1 MPTSPLATLLNSR
14 SMHEDLWN
22 DQYGLNSVLEAAP
35 NPIQDVHLFS
45 GGPPE
50 VLPRYHSI
58 HHPYLTLM
66 ETLNV
71 HVATIERLEQD
82 HATLTSLFLPV
93 WHATDYQRKA
103 GLPVDPLKCTLV
115 RRCEIKEVREP
126 KRLPGHEFEAKRTK
140 IQKQMREYANKVY
153 EGIVKSRPT
162 QTSLWRSLLRYLKE
176 LQAVTTPEEY
186 AAKVPFR
193 LKEELVAVSDQVH
206 NLTIRIQRSR
216 GSPGLWID
224 RIWA

>member
-1 MPTSPLATLLNSR
+1 MSSIQAPMLGLAGDNDAHEPSGNTYQQSQHGI
-14 SMHEDLWN
+14 SETIDHSSQHEDLWN
-22 DQYGLNSVLEAAP
+22 DQFGLNSVLEAAP

-66 ETLNV
+66 ETLKV

-103 GLPVDPLKCTLV
+103 GLPMDPLTCTL
-115 RRCEIKEVREP
+115 R
-126 KRLPGHEFEAKRTK
+126 
-140 IQKQMREYANKVY
+140 QMREYANKVY

-162 QTSLWRSLLRYLKE
+162 HTALWRSLLRYLEE
-176 LQAVTTPEEY
+176 LQAVTAPEEY